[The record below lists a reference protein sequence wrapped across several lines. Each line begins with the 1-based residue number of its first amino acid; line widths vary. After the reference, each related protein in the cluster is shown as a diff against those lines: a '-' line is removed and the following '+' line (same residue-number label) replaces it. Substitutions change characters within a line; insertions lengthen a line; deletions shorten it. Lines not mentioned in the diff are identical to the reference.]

1 MVPRAVEHVTSPL
14 AAMQLVLAKCV
25 QIPVLLME
33 TTNATTVTTFTSPT
47 KNVMVLKMI
56 TEERHLTN
64 VKLNVLKTAI
74 VDFLIGQHMEVQID
88 VMQELPTVDVGQ

>member
-1 MVPRAVEHVTSPL
+1 MMEG
-14 AAMQLVLAKCV
+14 QLVLIVVTAL
-25 QIPVLLME
+25 QAL
-33 TTNATTVTTFTSPT
+33 TVMTVACGTSLTTFTPPT

-74 VDFLIGQHMEVQID
+74 VDFLIGQHMVKVQID

>member
-1 MVPRAVEHVTSPL
+1 MATVMMEG
-14 AAMQLVLAKCV
+14 QLVLIVVTALQALTVMTVACGTS
-25 QIPVLLME
+25 LAL
-33 TTNATTVTTFTSPT
+33 VTTFTSPT

-56 TEERHLTN
+56 MEERHLTN